1 MKKYNIFISHS
12 WAYSDAYD
20 RIIELLD
27 EQGLNYK
34 NHSVPKNDPL
44 HTRGTDKEL
53 ERAIRNQMS
62 GTHCVLIMAGVYSTY
77 SKWINKE
84 IAIAVEM
91 QKPIIAIK
99 PWSQTNLSSVVQKY
113 ATVIVGW
120 NGKSIADAIKEQS
133 I

>member
-20 RIIELLD
+20 RIIKLLD

-91 QKPIIAIK
+91 GKPIIAIK

-120 NGKSIADAIKEQS
+120 NGKSIADAIKDHS

>member
-44 HTRGTDKEL
+44 HTRGTNKEL

-62 GTHCVLIMAGVYSTY
+62 GTHCVLIMSGVYSTY

-91 QKPIIAIK
+91 EKPIIAIK

-120 NGKSIADAIKEQS
+120 NGKSIADAIKEHS